1 MHLPRKWRILLL
13 IMLSNLL
20 VASLVALA
28 ALIKYSFVESECQV
42 SGALQAKMRKS
53 LSKAELESARSN
65 TNFCPTIFFY
75 EPDNGDKSSGGCA
88 IGSEDIF
95 RGPDIS
101 FGSCG

>member
-1 MHLPRKWRILLL
+1 MHLPRKWRIFLL

-20 VASLVALA
+20 VASLVAIA
-28 ALIKYSFVESECQV
+28 ALINYSFVESECQV